1 MLMSEQTVIDGFEFA
16 RLGKS
21 LHGKM
26 EVSRFERL
34 ADSLYSNS
42 GQVDYAI
49 SGEIGDEGKH
59 LLHIAITGMLHLRCQ
74 RCLGDIE
81 YPLDLNA
88 SLMLLKDES
97 DLVSIEDEDPD
108 VDGVVVK
115 DKMEILSMIED
126 EILLD
131 LPFSPKHE
139 ACEGKVERESPFS
152 VLKGRV

>member
-1 MLMSEQTVIDGFEFA
+1 MSEQTAIDGFEFA
-16 RLGKS
+16 RMGKS

-34 ADSLYSNS
+34 ADLLYSNS

-49 SGEIGDEGKH
+49 SGEMDEEGGH
-59 LLHIAITGMLHLRCQ
+59 LLHIAIAGTLHLRCQ

-81 YPLDLNA
+81 YALDLNA
-88 SLMLLKDES
+88 SLMLFKDES
-97 DLVSIEDEDPD
+97 DLVSIEEEDPD
-108 VDGVVVK
+108 VDGIVVK
-115 DKMEILSMIED
+115 DKLEILSMIED

-131 LPFSPKHE
+131 LPFSPRHE

-152 VLKGRV
+152 VLKGRI